1 MDNSNSNSNS
11 NSDSNSDSNN
21 KSEDV
26 FPLVLD
32 GSAVTEGYHEEEAS
46 ADDCEDQS
54 KDQEDKAEGEED
66 DDEDADEDLGVSD
79 QQDVS
84 SSVEDD
90 DPVCPVCSGTPCEW
104 EEFGEE
110 VVESL
115 ERMYEHREDGSM
127 FNANGE
133 LMSMANLCFE
143 CYTMFTRAK
152 YGVLGKK
159 NRIPAPGC
167 VEQHF
172 RDRCPAPDGNYT
184 GFMAAEDDGNDV
196 HQF

>member
-1 MDNSNSNSNS
+1 M
-11 NSDSNSDSNN
+11 
-21 KSEDV
+21 
-26 FPLVLD
+26 
-32 GSAVTEGYHEEEAS
+32 TEGYHEEEAS

-54 KDQEDKAEGEED
+54 EDQEDKAEGEED
-66 DDEDADEDLGVSD
+66 DDEDADEDLG

-90 DPVCPVCSGTPCEW
+90 DPVCPVCGGTPCAW

-115 ERMYEHREDGSM
+115 ERMYEHREDGFV

-133 LMSMANLCFE
+133 LMSMANLHFE

-159 NRIPAPGC
+159 KCIPAPGC

-172 RDRCPAPDGNYT
+172 RDRYPAPDGNYT
-184 GFMAAEDDGNDV
+184 GFMAAEDGGNDI